1 MICDVFNSQGI
12 PRLMELNRTAF
23 AGITDYPHMVHGDI
37 EDKDLSVLGEFLQRV
52 SAAGIIQPDEQI
64 EDYVRREAGLP
75 ERLTTESG
83 SEELSIDRPSKTTET
98 DQGAVLPG
106 DTE

>member
-1 MICDVFNSQGI
+1 
-12 PRLMELNRTAF
+12 
-23 AGITDYPHMVHGDI
+23 MVHGDI

-83 SEELSIDRPSKTTET
+83 SADLSIDRPSKITET